1 MILSREEIL
10 AALFRETDRAQRMK
24 MPLALIKLGIVAW
37 DGGRFEP
44 GDPAFDVGLREII
57 ARITT
62 LLRCYD
68 AVGHMA
74 DREYLLVLPGCSS
87 FNART
92 LAERLR
98 DEVFVDSAVVCAT
111 ELGFQACFAVA
122 SSGGRSPFV
131 VLRELDVAL
140 ISARS
145 DGAGAIQCVASRED
159 IDPAALLWPVL
170 HDEVLHW

>member
-1 MILSREEIL
+1 LILGREEIV

-37 DGGRFEP
+37 NSGGFELA
-44 GDPAFDVGLREII
+44 DSAFDVGLQETVG
-57 ARITT
+57 RITP

-74 DREYLLVLPGCSS
+74 DSQYLLVLPGCSS
-87 FNART
+87 FNAMT

-98 DEVFVDSAVVCAT
+98 DEVFVASAVVCAT
-111 ELGFQACFAVA
+111 ELRFQACFAVA
-122 SSGGRSPFV
+122 SSDGRSPFV

-140 ISARS
+140 VSARL

-159 IDPAALLWPVL
+159 IDPSALLLPVL